1 MTQIRNAQ
9 VADADVLVE
18 LLAQL
23 DYSAAG
29 FIKEKIR
36 ALLGHPDAV
45 LLVAEQEGAVRGF
58 ISLHFI
64 PQIALAGDFCRVSYF
79 CVDSRQT
86 SQGIGKQL
94 LEHAEKL
101 AKERSCD
108 RMELHCH
115 SRRLRSHQFYERQD
129 YEDSP
134 KYFMK
139 KLG

>member
-1 MTQIRNAQ
+1 MQIRNAHL
-9 VADADVLVE
+9 ADADVLVE

-29 FIKEKIR
+29 FIKEKI
-36 ALLGHPDAV
+36 AGLLSHPDAA
-45 LLVAEQEGAVRGF
+45 LLVAEQDHLVRGF

-79 CVDSRQT
+79 CVDTTQT
-86 SQGIGKQL
+86 SRGIGKLL
-94 LEHAEKL
+94 LEHAEEL
-101 AKERSCD
+101 ARQRGCD

-115 SRRLRSHQFYERQD
+115 SRRLRSHAFYERQG

-134 KYFMK
+134 KYLMK